1 MSEILSL
8 WNETPAKKAI
18 INYVNAIIN
27 PGSADFVPEAER
39 IAILD
44 NDGTMWVEKPVYVQ
58 VFFVIDRLKQMAKAD
73 PTLLDQPDFKAA
85 ATGDL
90 TYFFRLDPHA
100 GGDVKGLMKIVFD
113 SHAGM
118 SQDDFMLIAK
128 EFLETAKHPRFGVL
142 YRDLTYKPMVELVH
156 YLDGSGFKVFL
167 ASGGG
172 MSFMRAVSEE
182 IYNIP
187 RERVIG
193 SNIAFETHMTDEGP
207 VVFRRKGLIDPID
220 DGAGKPVNIELHIG
234 RKLIL
239 AAGNSDGDLHM
250 LWLAQK
256 SDYRSLSLL
265 LRHDDAKREYAY
277 DEGSEKTLQMAK
289 ERGWIVVSMKDDW
302 KTVFRDR

>member
-1 MSEILSL
+1 MSETLSL

-18 INYVNAIIN
+18 INYVNIITN
-27 PGSADFVPEAER
+27 PESADFVPETER

-58 VFFVIDRLKQMAKAD
+58 VFFVIDRLKRLAEAD
-73 PTLLDQPDFKAA
+73 PALLDQPHFKAA

-90 TYFFRLDPHA
+90 TYFFKIDPHA
-100 GGDVKGLMKIVFD
+100 GGDIKVLMQIVFD

-118 SQDDFMLIAK
+118 SQDDFMFMAK
-128 EFLETAKHPRFGVL
+128 EFLETAKHPRFGML
-142 YRDLTYKPMVELVH
+142 YKDLTYKPMVELVR
-156 YLDGSGFKVFL
+156 YIGDNGFKVFL

-172 MSFMRAVSEE
+172 MSFMRTVSEE

-193 SNIAFETHMTDEGP
+193 SNIAFETRMTDEGP
-207 VVFRRKGLIDPID
+207 VIFRRKGLVDPID
-220 DGAGKPVNIELHIG
+220 DGAGKPVNIELHVG
-234 RKLIL
+234 RKPIL
-239 AAGNSDGDLHM
+239 AVGNSDGDLHM

-256 SDYRSLSLL
+256 SGYRSLSLL

-302 KTVFRDR
+302 KTMF

>member
-18 INYVNAIIN
+18 FDYINTITN
-27 PGSADFVPEAER
+27 PASADFVQETER

-44 NDGTMWVEKPVYVQ
+44 NDGTMWVEKPIYVQ
-58 VFFVIDRLKQMAKAD
+58 LFFVIDRLKQMAEAD
-73 PTLLDQPDFKAA
+73 PELLNQLSFRAA
-85 ATGDL
+85 TTGDL
-90 TYFFRLDPHA
+90 TYFARLDPHA
-100 GGDVKGLMKIVFD
+100 GGDAKELMKIVFD
-113 SHAGM
+113 SHASM
-118 SQDDFMLIAK
+118 SQDDFMLMAK
-128 EFLETAKHPRFGVL
+128 EFLETAKHPRFGML
-142 YRDLTYKPMVELVH
+142 YKDLTYKPMVELAH
-156 YLDGSGFKVFL
+156 HLADSGFKVFL

-172 MSFMRAVSEE
+172 MSFMRTVSEE

-193 SNIAFETHMTDEGP
+193 SNITFETRMTDEGP
-207 VVFRRKGLIDPID
+207 VIFRRTGLVDPID
-220 DGAGKPVNIELHIG
+220 DGPGKPVNIELHIG
-234 RKLIL
+234 RKPIL

-256 SDYRSLSLL
+256 SGRRSLSLL

-289 ERGWIVVSMKDDW
+289 EHGWIMISMKDDW
-302 KTVFRDR
+302 KTVF